1 MLLGKLKLLILYC
14 TELIQSVVTISK
26 IGIHTY
32 INRRANYM
40 IGICYDDSL
49 KMNYWVFS
57 QYKIIYKIN
66 RSHEFKDYCSDIA

>member
-49 KMNYWVFS
+49 KMNY
-57 QYKIIYKIN
+57 
-66 RSHEFKDYCSDIA
+66 